1 MACCAAPAQK
11 RKPRRAPLQPEHHA
25 RDDGARLDPK
35 VQQAVTQADRTLLV
49 DPETVQKAAAAKEKR
64 ASAKRAAAKARAAA
78 RAAALAD
85 WNAKSSAVAAA
96 IEQGEQQRALADR
109 ATAEAS
115 EAPRKH
121 GAGYEVGTKATA
133 QSQQQGIRR
142 SAAPPAQ
149 PSADPPAQ
157 PSVGSFSTFSSSPPL
172 MIEQQSS
179 SALGTSGR
187 DGLASSSRQSAIK
200 SEFHANAAEWSP
212 LKTPEGRLAGAA
224 QNDDEALT
232 PGARSGRR
240 RHARTPV
247 IRARHKDSTHPEND
261 KHSETEWWMPG
272 VDANDENGRLKGN
285 ALDL

>member
-49 DPETVQKAAAAKEKR
+49 DPETLQKAAAAKEKR

-121 GAGYEVGTKATA
+121 GAGYEVGTKATD

-149 PSADPPAQ
+149 PS
-157 PSVGSFSTFSSSPPL
+157 VGFSSTFSSSPPL

-187 DGLASSSRQSAIK
+187 DGLASSSRQSAIR

-240 RHARTPV
+240 HARTPV

-261 KHSETEWWMPG
+261 KDCSTEWWMPG